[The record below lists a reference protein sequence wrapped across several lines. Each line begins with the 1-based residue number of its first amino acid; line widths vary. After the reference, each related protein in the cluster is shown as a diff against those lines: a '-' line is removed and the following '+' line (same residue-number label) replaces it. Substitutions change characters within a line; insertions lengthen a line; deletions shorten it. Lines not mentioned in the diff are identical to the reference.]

1 MKNLKWWV
9 KRFFWFISFSD
20 KKTCLTSKSP
30 IKFTLVMPSVAV
42 WLSGGPCWLQHL
54 FWPWTALASA
64 WACALPRLGVFFF
77 FFVLQLK
84 KIQPTFLLGPLPSP
98 LKKVGGG
105 DVFWRFSFFRAKKRA
120 PGQPSPTKKTRG
132 KQTSLLSIFPGF
144 WWDFFRLRCSVNRW
158 ENPGLTRCMVHALGP
173 LGLGGQFAH
182 TMLGPQ
188 QWAHAV
194 LYC

>member
-77 FFVLQLK
+77 FLFCSSK
-84 KIQPTFLLGPLPSP
+84 KSSRLFCWDPFLPLWKRLVVVMFFGDFLFSGQKKGPRGNLRQQKKPGENRQACYRFFPDFDGIFFDFDARSIDGKTQVSP
-98 LKKVGGG
+98 
-105 DVFWRFSFFRAKKRA
+105 DVWSM
-120 PGQPSPTKKTRG
+120 
-132 KQTSLLSIFPGF
+132 LL
-144 WWDFFRLRCSVNRW
+144 DL
-158 ENPGLTRCMVHALGP
+158 
-173 LGLGGQFAH
+173 
-182 TMLGPQ
+182 
-188 QWAHAV
+188 
-194 LYC
+194 